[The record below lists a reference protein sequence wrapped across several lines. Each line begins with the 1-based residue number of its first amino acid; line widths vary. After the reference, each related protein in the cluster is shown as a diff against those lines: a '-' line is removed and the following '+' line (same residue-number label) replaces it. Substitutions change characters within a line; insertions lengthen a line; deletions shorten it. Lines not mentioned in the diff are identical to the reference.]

1 MPKSRKTPK
10 VSTETTPKFA
20 IAIMAAGKGTRLKS
34 RHPKV
39 LHQVGGK
46 PMLAYVV
53 AAAARVVLPD
63 DIYAI
68 IGHEADCVRDAVS
81 SMGINFVV
89 QAPQRGTGHA
99 LMVAREALAGY
110 DHVIVLSGD
119 VPLIWWQTIEKLRNF
134 HLAQKAA
141 MTILTAEVADPQG
154 YGRIVRRR
162 AASAEVRAI
171 VEEKKATAAERELRE
186 INSGIYAFAVKT
198 LYRYIDHLKTDNP
211 YKEYYLTDMAALLVK
226 AGERVVATPAGDAH
240 EVLGSN
246 TRAELAALDARLR
259 AWKCADLMQQGVT
272 IYYPHTCVIDM
283 EVEIGVDTVI
293 EPYVQLLGRT
303 RLGADCRVQSYSVIS
318 DTEIGDGVWIKPG
331 CMIEGSRIR
340 SRVQLGPYTH
350 LRPGCEIAE
359 EVHMGNF
366 VEAKKAKLGRGSK
379 ANHLTYLGDAV
390 LGENVNVGA
399 GTITCNYDGQRKH
412 QTIIED
418 GAFIGSDSTL
428 VAPVRIG
435 KGAYVAA
442 GSSITED
449 VPAEA
454 LGIARGRQANKE
466 GWVRQ
471 RAEAAKKEGSY
482 LTCAPFPREGW
493 VSGFASH
500 PWCTSRA
507 WRLENGE
514 VVIAAWRG
522 VLSSGMRASFRFR
535 AGGSRTAPCFS
546 LSLHGRGRREVALS
560 SCRRALPSQ
569 RCGRPFLGND
579 RHCKRSAPQ
588 ARGILEKNSE
598 KHIATGR
605 AR

>member
-1 MPKSRKTPK
+1 MPKVRRTTQVSKNLAGAPRGASAERSRRAGSAKSRGLDPK
-10 VSTETTPKFA
+10 HEFA

-53 AAAARVVLPD
+53 EAASHVVALG

-68 IGHEADCVRDAVS
+68 IGYEADHVRQAVDR
-81 SMGINFVV
+81 MGINFVL
-89 QAPQRGTGHA
+89 QEPQRGTGHA

-119 VPLIWWQTIEKLRNF
+119 VPLIWWQTIEKLRDF

-141 MTILTAEVADPQG
+141 MTILTAEVPDPQG

-162 AASAEVRAI
+162 AGSPEVKAI
-171 VEEKKATAAERELRE
+171 VEESKATPAERELRE
-186 INSGIYAFAVKT
+186 INSGIYVFAVKP
-198 LYRYIDHLKTDNP
+198 LYRFIDRLSTNNP
-211 YKEYYLTDMAALLVK
+211 HKEYYLTDMAALLVK
-226 AGERVVATPAGDAH
+226 AGERVVATPAGNPH

-272 IYYPHTCVIDM
+272 IYYPQTCVIDM
-283 EVEIGVDTVI
+283 EVEIGPDTVI

-303 RLGADCRVQSYSVIS
+303 RIGADCRVQSYSVIS
-318 DTEIGDGVWIKPG
+318 ECELGDGVWIKPG
-331 CMIEGSRIR
+331 CVLEASRIR
-340 SRVQLGPYTH
+340 SHAQLGPYTH
-350 LRPGCEIAE
+350 LRPGCDIGE

-366 VEAKKAKLGRGSK
+366 VEAKKSKLGRGSK

-435 KGAYVAA
+435 KDAYVAA

-449 VPAEA
+449 VPAES
-454 LGIARGRQANKE
+454 LGIARSRQANKE

-471 RAEAAKKEGSY
+471 RAEATKKS
-482 LTCAPFPREGW
+482 
-493 VSGFASH
+493 
-500 PWCTSRA
+500 
-507 WRLENGE
+507 
-514 VVIAAWRG
+514 
-522 VLSSGMRASFRFR
+522 
-535 AGGSRTAPCFS
+535 
-546 LSLHGRGRREVALS
+546 
-560 SCRRALPSQ
+560 
-569 RCGRPFLGND
+569 
-579 RHCKRSAPQ
+579 
-588 ARGILEKNSE
+588 
-598 KHIATGR
+598 
-605 AR
+605 

>member
-1 MPKSRKTPK
+1 VEREPAAEILSVARDLKLMPKPRKIPNA
-10 VSTETTPKFA
+10 STETEPTVA

-53 AAAARVVLPD
+53 AAALRVAPAADV
-63 DIYAI
+63 YAI
-68 IGHEADCVRDAVS
+68 VGHEAERVRDAVS
-81 SMGINFVV
+81 GMGITFVV
-89 QAPQRGTGHA
+89 QEPQRGTGHA
-99 LMVAREALAGY
+99 LMVARDALTKY

-119 VPLIWWQTIEKLRNF
+119 APLIWWQTIDKLRDF

-141 MTILTAEVADPQG
+141 MTVLTAEVPDPQG

-162 AASAEVRAI
+162 TGSVEVRAI
-171 VEEKKATAAERELRE
+171 VEENKLTPAERELRE
-186 INSGIYAFAVKT
+186 INSGIYVFAVKP
-198 LYRYIDHLKTDNP
+198 LYRYIDRLGTDNP
-211 YKEYYLTDMAALLVK
+211 HKEYYLTDMAALLVK
-226 AGERVVATPAGDAH
+226 ASERVVATTASDPH

-283 EVEIGVDTVI
+283 EVEIGADTVI

-303 RLGADCRVQSYSVIS
+303 RVGADCRVQSHSVIS
-318 DTEIGDGVWIKPG
+318 DCELGDGVWIKPG
-331 CMIEGSRIR
+331 CVLETSRIR
-340 SRVQLGPYTH
+340 SRAQLGPYTH
-350 LRPGCEIAE
+350 LRQGCDIGE

-390 LGENVNVGA
+390 LGQNVNVGA
-399 GTITCNYDGQRKH
+399 GTITCNFDGERKH
-412 QTIIED
+412 QTVIED

-435 KGAYVAA
+435 KDAYVAA

-454 LGIARGRQANKE
+454 LGIARGRQTNKE

-471 RAEAAKKEGSY
+471 RAKVAKKEGS
-482 LTCAPFPREGW
+482 
-493 VSGFASH
+493 
-500 PWCTSRA
+500 
-507 WRLENGE
+507 
-514 VVIAAWRG
+514 
-522 VLSSGMRASFRFR
+522 
-535 AGGSRTAPCFS
+535 
-546 LSLHGRGRREVALS
+546 
-560 SCRRALPSQ
+560 
-569 RCGRPFLGND
+569 
-579 RHCKRSAPQ
+579 
-588 ARGILEKNSE
+588 
-598 KHIATGR
+598 
-605 AR
+605 

>member
-1 MPKSRKTPK
+1 MPNSRKIPK
-10 VSTETTPKFA
+10 VSTETKPKFA

-46 PMLAYVV
+46 PMLAYVI
-53 AAAARVVLPD
+53 AAAARVVPAGD
-63 DIYAI
+63 VYVI
-68 IGHEADCVRDAVS
+68 IGHEAERVRDAVS
-81 SMGINFVV
+81 SMGVNFVV

-99 LMVAREALAGY
+99 MMMARDALAGY
-110 DHVIVLSGD
+110 DHIIVLSGD
-119 VPLIWWQTIEKLRNF
+119 VPLIWWQTIEKLRDF

-162 AASAEVRAI
+162 AGNPDVRAI
-171 VEEKKATAAERELRE
+171 VEEKKATTTQREIRE
-186 INSGIYAFAVKT
+186 INSGIYVFSSKT
-198 LYRYIDHLKTDNP
+198 LYRHIDRLSTDNP
-211 YKEYYLTDMAALLVK
+211 HKEYYLTDMAALLMK
-226 AGERVVATPAGDAH
+226 AGERVVATPATDPH

-283 EVEIGVDTVI
+283 EVEIGADTII
-293 EPYVQLLGRT
+293 EAYVQLLGRT
-303 RLGADCRVQSYSVIS
+303 RLGGDCRVQSYSVIS
-318 DTEIGDGVWIKPG
+318 DSQIGDGVWIKPA
-331 CMIEGSRIR
+331 CVIEGSRIH
-340 SRVQLGPYTH
+340 SRAQLGPYTH
-350 LRPGCEIAE
+350 VRPGCDIAE

-435 KGAYVAA
+435 KNAYVAA

-471 RAEAAKKEGSY
+471 RSAAKEEP
-482 LTCAPFPREGW
+482 AF
-493 VSGFASH
+493 VDA
-500 PWCTSRA
+500 
-507 WRLENGE
+507 
-514 VVIAAWRG
+514 IAA
-522 VLSSGMRASFRFR
+522 SP
-535 AGGSRTAPCFS
+535 AP
-546 LSLHGRGRREVALS
+546 ENQ
-560 SCRRALPSQ
+560 P
-569 RCGRPFLGND
+569 
-579 RHCKRSAPQ
+579 
-588 ARGILEKNSE
+588 
-598 KHIATGR
+598 TGR
-605 AR
+605 KEQTRISRHENVRPGGRFQD

>member
-1 MPKSRKTPK
+1 MGKSRKTPR
-10 VSTETTPKFA
+10 VSTESKPRFGV
-20 IAIMAAGKGTRLKS
+20 AIMAAGKGTRLKS

-53 AAAARVVLPD
+53 AAAARVVPPS

-68 IGHEADCVRDAVS
+68 IGHEAERVRDAVG

-89 QAPQRGTGHA
+89 QEPQRGTGHA
-99 LMVAREALAGY
+99 LMVARDALAGH

-119 VPLIWWQTIEKLRNF
+119 VPLIWWQTIEKLRDF

-141 MTILTAEVADPQG
+141 MTILTAEVPDPQG

-162 AASAEVRAI
+162 AASPEVRAI
-171 VEEKKATAAERELRE
+171 VEESKATSAERDLRE
-186 INSGIYAFAVKT
+186 INSGIYVFAVKP
-198 LYRYIDHLKTDNP
+198 LYRYIDRLSTNNP
-211 YKEYYLTDMAALLVK
+211 HKEYYLTDMAALLVK
-226 AGERVVATPAGDAH
+226 AGERVVATPAGNPH

-272 IYYPHTCVIDM
+272 IYYPQTCVIDM
-283 EVEIGVDTVI
+283 EVEIGPDTVI

-303 RLGADCRVQSYSVIS
+303 RIGADCRVQSYSVIS
-318 DTEIGDGVWIKPG
+318 ECELGDGVWIKPG
-331 CMIEGSRIR
+331 CVLETSRIR
-340 SRVQLGPYTH
+340 AHAQLGPYTH
-350 LRPGCEIAE
+350 LRPGCDIGE

-390 LGENVNVGA
+390 LGEKVNVGA

-418 GAFIGSDSTL
+418 GAFIGSDATL

-449 VPAEA
+449 VPEGA

-466 GWVRQ
+466 GWVRK
-471 RAEAAKKEGSY
+471 RAKAAKKQ
-482 LTCAPFPREGW
+482 
-493 VSGFASH
+493 V
-500 PWCTSRA
+500 
-507 WRLENGE
+507 
-514 VVIAAWRG
+514 
-522 VLSSGMRASFRFR
+522 
-535 AGGSRTAPCFS
+535 
-546 LSLHGRGRREVALS
+546 
-560 SCRRALPSQ
+560 
-569 RCGRPFLGND
+569 
-579 RHCKRSAPQ
+579 
-588 ARGILEKNSE
+588 
-598 KHIATGR
+598 
-605 AR
+605 

>member
-1 MPKSRKTPK
+1 MSESRKTSK
-10 VSTETTPKFA
+10 VRTETRPRFA
-20 IAIMAAGKGTRLKS
+20 VAIMAAGKGTRLKS

-46 PMLAYVV
+46 AMLAYVV
-53 AAAARVVLPD
+53 AAASRVVPPG
-63 DIYAI
+63 DIFAI
-68 IGHEADCVRDAVS
+68 IGHEAERVRDAVS
-81 SMGINFVV
+81 SMGINFVL
-89 QAPQRGTGHA
+89 QEPQRGTGHA

-119 VPLIWWQTIEKLRNF
+119 VPLIWWQTIEKLRDF
-134 HLAQKAA
+134 HLQQKAA
-141 MTILTAEVADPQG
+141 MTILTAEVPDQQG

-162 AASAEVRAI
+162 AGRPEVRAI
-171 VEEKKATAAERELRE
+171 VEESKATPAERNLRE
-186 INSGIYAFAVKT
+186 INSGIYVFAAKP
-198 LYRYIDHLKTDNP
+198 LYRHIDRLSTNDPH
-211 YKEYYLTDMAALLVK
+211 KEYYLTDMAALLVK
-226 AGERVVATPAGDAH
+226 AGERVVAAPAGNPH

-272 IYYPHTCVIDM
+272 IYYPQTCVIDM
-283 EVEIGVDTVI
+283 EVEIGADTVI

-303 RLGADCRVQSYSVIS
+303 RIGTDCRVQSYSVIS
-318 DTEIGDGVWIKPG
+318 ECELGDGVWIKPG
-331 CMIEGSRIR
+331 CVLETSRIR
-340 SRVQLGPYTH
+340 SHAQLGPYTH
-350 LRPGCEIAE
+350 LRPGCDIGE

-412 QTIIED
+412 QTVIED

-435 KGAYVAA
+435 KDAYVAA

-454 LGIARGRQANKE
+454 LGIARSRQANKD

-471 RAEAAKKEGSY
+471 RAEAAKKG
-482 LTCAPFPREGW
+482 
-493 VSGFASH
+493 
-500 PWCTSRA
+500 
-507 WRLENGE
+507 
-514 VVIAAWRG
+514 
-522 VLSSGMRASFRFR
+522 
-535 AGGSRTAPCFS
+535 
-546 LSLHGRGRREVALS
+546 
-560 SCRRALPSQ
+560 
-569 RCGRPFLGND
+569 
-579 RHCKRSAPQ
+579 
-588 ARGILEKNSE
+588 
-598 KHIATGR
+598 
-605 AR
+605 

>member
-1 MPKSRKTPK
+1 MSKTRKTPK

-68 IGHEADCVRDAVS
+68 IGHEAERVRDAVS

-89 QAPQRGTGHA
+89 QEPQRGTGHA
-99 LMVAREALAGY
+99 LMVARDALAGY

-119 VPLIWWQTIEKLRNF
+119 VPLIWWQTIEKLRGF

-171 VEEKKATAAERELRE
+171 VEEKKATAVERELRE
-186 INSGIYAFAVKT
+186 INSGIYVFAVKP
-198 LYRYIDHLKTDNP
+198 LYRYIDHLSTDNP
-211 YKEYYLTDMAALLVK
+211 HKEYYLTDMAALLVK

-283 EVEIGVDTVI
+283 EVEIGADTVI

-303 RLGADCRVQSYSVIS
+303 RLGADCRVQSYSVVS
-318 DTEIGDGVWIKPG
+318 DTEIGDGVWIKPA

-350 LRPGCEIAE
+350 IRPGCDLAE

-412 QTIIED
+412 KTIIED

-471 RAEAAKKEGSY
+471 RAEAAKKE
-482 LTCAPFPREGW
+482 
-493 VSGFASH
+493 
-500 PWCTSRA
+500 
-507 WRLENGE
+507 
-514 VVIAAWRG
+514 
-522 VLSSGMRASFRFR
+522 SS
-535 AGGSRTAPCFS
+535 
-546 LSLHGRGRREVALS
+546 
-560 SCRRALPSQ
+560 
-569 RCGRPFLGND
+569 
-579 RHCKRSAPQ
+579 
-588 ARGILEKNSE
+588 
-598 KHIATGR
+598 
-605 AR
+605 

>member
-1 MPKSRKTPK
+1 MSKIRKTPK
-10 VSTETTPKFA
+10 ISTETAPRFA

-39 LHQVGGK
+39 VHQVGGK

-53 AAAARVVLPD
+53 AAASRVVPTA

-68 IGHEADCVRDAVS
+68 IGHEAERVRDAVS
-81 SMGINFVV
+81 GMGIKFVL
-89 QAPQRGTGHA
+89 QKPQQGTGHA

-119 VPLIWWQTIEKLRNF
+119 VPLIWWQTITRLRDF

-141 MTILTAEVADPQG
+141 MTILTAEAGDPTG
-154 YGRIVRRR
+154 YGRMVRRR
-162 AASAEVRAI
+162 AGSPEVRAI
-171 VEEKKATAAERELRE
+171 VEEKKATAAQRELRE
-186 INSGIYAFAVKT
+186 INSGIYAFATKP
-198 LYRYIDHLKTDNP
+198 LYHYIDRLSTDNP
-211 YKEYYLTDMAALLVK
+211 HKEYYLTDMAALLVK
-226 AGERVVATPAGDAH
+226 AGERVVAIQADDAH

-246 TRAELAALDARLR
+246 TRAELAALDVRLR
-259 AWKCADLMQQGVT
+259 AWKCSELMQEGVT

-283 EVEIGVDTVI
+283 EVEIGADTVI

-318 DTEIGDGVWIKPG
+318 DTEIGDGVLIRPG

-350 LRPGCEIAE
+350 LRPGCDLAE

-366 VEAKKAKLGRGSK
+366 VEAKKARLGRGSK

-390 LGENVNVGA
+390 IGEKVNVGA
-399 GTITCNYDGQRKH
+399 GTITCNYDGQHKH
-412 QTIIED
+412 ETVIED

-471 RAEAAKKEGSY
+471 RTEAAKKG
-482 LTCAPFPREGW
+482 T
-493 VSGFASH
+493 
-500 PWCTSRA
+500 
-507 WRLENGE
+507 
-514 VVIAAWRG
+514 
-522 VLSSGMRASFRFR
+522 
-535 AGGSRTAPCFS
+535 
-546 LSLHGRGRREVALS
+546 
-560 SCRRALPSQ
+560 
-569 RCGRPFLGND
+569 
-579 RHCKRSAPQ
+579 
-588 ARGILEKNSE
+588 
-598 KHIATGR
+598 
-605 AR
+605 

>member
-1 MPKSRKTPK
+1 MAKSRKTPK
-10 VSTETTPKFA
+10 TSTDSKPRFA

-46 PMLAYVV
+46 PMLAYVIE
-53 AAAARVVLPD
+53 AASHVVPLED
-63 DIYAI
+63 TYAI
-68 IGHEADCVRDAVS
+68 IGHEAASVREAVGG
-81 SMGINFVV
+81 MGINFVL
-89 QAPQRGTGHA
+89 QEPQRGTGHA
-99 LMVAREALAGY
+99 LMVARDVLSGHE
-110 DHVIVLSGD
+110 HVIVLSGD
-119 VPLIWWQTIEKLRNF
+119 VPLIWWQTIEKLRDF

-141 MTILTAEVADPQG
+141 MTILTTQLPDPQG

-162 AASAEVRAI
+162 AGNPEVRAI
-171 VEEKKATAAERELRE
+171 VEEAKATPAERELRE
-186 INSGIYAFAVKT
+186 VNSGIYVFAVKP
-198 LYRYIDHLKTDNP
+198 LYRYIDRLPTDNP
-211 YKEYYLTDMAALLVK
+211 HKEYYLTDMAALLVK
-226 AGERVVATPAGDAH
+226 AGERVVATAATDPH

-272 IYYPHTCVIDM
+272 IYYPHTCVMDM
-283 EVEIGVDTVI
+283 EVEIGADTVI

-350 LRPGCEIAE
+350 LRPGCELAE

-471 RAEAAKKEGSY
+471 RAEAAKKS
-482 LTCAPFPREGW
+482 
-493 VSGFASH
+493 
-500 PWCTSRA
+500 
-507 WRLENGE
+507 
-514 VVIAAWRG
+514 
-522 VLSSGMRASFRFR
+522 
-535 AGGSRTAPCFS
+535 
-546 LSLHGRGRREVALS
+546 
-560 SCRRALPSQ
+560 
-569 RCGRPFLGND
+569 
-579 RHCKRSAPQ
+579 
-588 ARGILEKNSE
+588 
-598 KHIATGR
+598 
-605 AR
+605 

>member
-1 MPKSRKTPK
+1 MPKSRKTPR
-10 VSTETTPKFA
+10 VSTETRPKFA

-53 AAAARVVLPD
+53 AAASRVVPPAD
-63 DIYAI
+63 VYVI
-68 IGHEADCVRDAVS
+68 IGHEAERVRDAVS
-81 SMGINFVV
+81 SMGVNFVL
-89 QAPQRGTGHA
+89 QEPQRGTGHA
-99 LMVAREALAGY
+99 LMVAREALAPY

-119 VPLIWWQTIEKLRNF
+119 VPLIWWQTIEKLRDF

-141 MTILTAEVADPQG
+141 MTILTAEVTEPRG

-162 AASAEVRAI
+162 ATSLEVRTI
-171 VEEKKATAAERELRE
+171 VEEKKATPTQREIRE
-186 INSGIYAFAVKT
+186 INSGIYVFAVKP
-198 LYRYIDHLKTDNP
+198 LYRYIDRLSIDNP
-211 YKEYYLTDMAALLVK
+211 HKEYYLTDMAALLVK

-259 AWKCADLMQQGVT
+259 AWKCAELMREGVT
-272 IYYPHTCVIDM
+272 IYYPHTSVIDM
-283 EVEIGVDTVI
+283 EVEIGPDTVI

-303 RLGADCRVQSYSVIS
+303 RIGADCRVQSYSVIS
-318 DTEIGDGVWIKPG
+318 ECELGDGVWIKPG
-331 CMIEGSRIR
+331 CVLEDSRIHAR
-340 SRVQLGPYTH
+340 AQLGPYTH
-350 LRPGCEIAE
+350 LRPGCDIAE

-366 VEAKKAKLGRGSK
+366 VEAKKARLGRGSK

-390 LGENVNVGA
+390 IGENVNVGA

-442 GSSITED
+442 GSSITDD
-449 VPAEA
+449 VPEGA

-466 GWVRQ
+466 GWVRA
-471 RAEAAKKEGSY
+471 RAEAAKKEN
-482 LTCAPFPREGW
+482 A
-493 VSGFASH
+493 
-500 PWCTSRA
+500 
-507 WRLENGE
+507 
-514 VVIAAWRG
+514 
-522 VLSSGMRASFRFR
+522 
-535 AGGSRTAPCFS
+535 
-546 LSLHGRGRREVALS
+546 
-560 SCRRALPSQ
+560 
-569 RCGRPFLGND
+569 
-579 RHCKRSAPQ
+579 
-588 ARGILEKNSE
+588 
-598 KHIATGR
+598 
-605 AR
+605 